1 MAVPMAG
8 ETVSK
13 EDSSG
18 ILLAVETPIGLTA
31 GEKSL
36 ELV

>member
-1 MAVPMAG
+1 MAVLVAG
-8 ETVSK
+8 ETISK

-18 ILLAVETPIGLTA
+18 ILLAVETQIGLTA
-31 GEKSL
+31 VEESL

>member
-1 MAVPMAG
+1 MAVQVVG
-8 ETVSK
+8 ETISK

-31 GEKSL
+31 GEESL